1 MRVPVRLKAY
11 LIDSRSV
18 RSGLTLAAALSL
30 LTGCESFNQTLAT
43 LNATPSGLAAASD
56 ASATADASSASEQMG
71 APGVLA
77 AHEAP
82 HAPEAV
88 QRSALPDPAPDTT
101 ASIAAPEPPL
111 PPPAPPPEAQA
122 VIPDPYDDLNLGK
135 RHFREG
141 NFGLAE
147 RYFRHAVEK
156 APGDADRDA
165 EAWLGL
171 AATYDRLRRFELADR
186 GYAQVLKILGPTAEV
201 LNNQG
206 YSYLLRGDYRRARI
220 KLAAARNLDPA
231 NPYVQN
237 NLDLLYRSARGKG
250 AP

>member
-1 MRVPVRLKAY
+1 MRVPVQLKAY
-11 LIDSRSV
+11 LIVSRSV
-18 RSGLTLAAALSL
+18 RSGLTLAAVLSL
-30 LTGCESFNQTLAT
+30 LTGCESLSQMLAT
-43 LNATPSGLAAASD
+43 LNATPSGWAAASD
-56 ASATADASSASEQMG
+56 TSATADASGGMAATGVPG
-71 APGVLA
+71 AVR
-77 AHEAP
+77 AP
-82 HAPEAV
+82 QAPEAV

-101 ASIAAPEPPL
+101 ASIAAPDPL
-111 PPPAPPPEAQA
+111 VSPPAPPPEAQA
-122 VIPDPYDDLNLGK
+122 VIPDPYDDLSLGK
-135 RHFREG
+135 RHFRDG

-186 GYAQVLKILGPTAEV
+186 GYAQVLKILGPTAEI

-220 KLAAARNLDPA
+220 KLAAARTLDPA

-237 NLDLLYRSARGKG
+237 NLDLLDRSARGKG

>member
-1 MRVPVRLKAY
+1 MRVSVQLKAY
-11 LIDSRSV
+11 LIISRSF
-18 RSGLTLAAALSL
+18 RSGLTLAAVLSL
-30 LTGCESFNQTLAT
+30 LTGCESLNQMLVT
-43 LNATPSGLAAASD
+43 LNAAPSGLAD
-56 ASATADASSASEQMG
+56 ASATADASGGSAATG
-71 APGVLA
+71 AAGALPVA
-77 AHEAP
+77 QAR
-82 HAPEAV
+82 EAV
-88 QRSALPDPAPDTT
+88 QRGALPDPAPETT
-101 ASIAAPEPPL
+101 ASIAVPDPPVS
-111 PPPAPPPEAQA
+111 PPAPPPEAQA

-135 RHFREG
+135 RHFRDG

-186 GYAQVLKILGPTAEV
+186 GYAQVLKILGPTPEV

-237 NLDLLYRSARGKG
+237 NLDLLDRSARGKG

>member
-1 MRVPVRLKAY
+1 MRVPVQLKAY
-11 LIDSRSV
+11 LIISRSV
-18 RSGLTLAAALSL
+18 RSGLTLAAVLSL
-30 LTGCESFNQTLAT
+30 LTGCESLSQILAT
-43 LNATPSGLAAASD
+43 LNATPSGWAD
-56 ASATADASSASEQMG
+56 ASATADASGGSAATGVAG
-71 APGVLA
+71 AVP
-77 AHEAP
+77 AP
-82 HAPEAV
+82 QAREV
-88 QRSALPDPAPDTT
+88 QRSALPDPAPETT
-101 ASIAAPEPPL
+101 AGIAAPEPPVS
-111 PPPAPPPEAQA
+111 PPAPPPEAQA

-135 RHFREG
+135 RHFRDG

-186 GYAQVLKILGPTAEV
+186 GYAQVLKILGPTPEV

-237 NLDLLYRSARGKG
+237 NLDLLDRSARGKG